1 MFNAAALLVLLATAP
16 SDPLASTGPRAPDP
30 DVVPKAFVILKATP
44 SYDDAR
50 AAAAAAAETLAIR
63 MDLRGLI
70 PDGTI
75 GLTLPEAD
83 CADEF
88 GEFPCY
94 VPRGRWDDGVYLSVE
109 HSSSFAGFDENQY
122 LVVLASGAPHDHG
135 VRAALRRAKSAYP
148 TAYVKTVPVYLGCL
162 H

>member
-1 MFNAAALLVLLATAP
+1 MLTSAVFLAGLCTITSAVAGGDAAE
-16 SDPLASTGPRAPDP
+16 P

-44 SYDDAR
+44 SYADAR

-63 MDLRGLI
+63 MDLRQLS
-70 PDGTI
+70 PDRTL
-75 GLTLPEAD
+75 GLTFPEAD
-83 CADEF
+83 CVDEF
-88 GEFPCY
+88 GEYPCY

-109 HSSSFAGFDENQY
+109 HTSSYQGFDEGQY
-122 LVVLASGAPHDHG
+122 IVVLASGAPHDRS

-148 TAYVKTVPVYLGCL
+148 DAVIKTAPVYLGCI